1 MTGKEFRGRT
11 LVKGEHMK
19 GNRKKLGTSDRMI
32 VFGGYVLLGIFAVLI
47 FIPLAYV
54 VIASFMDPTVLN
66 NQGISFQIK
75 DWTLDAYGRVLKNN
89 MIWRGFFNSF
99 FYSTAFTAISVFIT
113 LLAAYPMSKKDLV
126 GRKFFNTVFLIT
138 MFFGGGLIPTFI
150 LINQLHM
157 VNTIWAI
164 LIPGSFN
171 VWNMILART
180 YYQSIPGE
188 LREASQIDGASE
200 VEHFFRIMMPV
211 CKPIIAVLVLWT
223 FVGMWNSY
231 FDALIYLN
239 DADLQPLQ
247 LVLRSILVQNTPQ
260 PGMIADIQSTAEMAK
275 VAELLKYATIVVSSL
290 PLLIMYPFFQK
301 YFDQGVMVGSVKG

>member
-1 MTGKEFRGRT
+1 MMENKR
-11 LVKGEHMK
+11 K
-19 GNRKKLGTSDRMI
+19 KKLGISDRI
-32 VFGGYVLLGIFAVLI
+32 ILTSGYTLLGLFAVAIL
-47 FIPLAYV
+47 IPLAYV
-54 VIASFMDPTVLN
+54 VVASFIDPNVLN
-66 NQGISFQIK
+66 NQGISFK
-75 DWTLDAYGRVLKNN
+75 LSNWTLNAYARVLKNN
-89 MIWRGFFNSF
+89 MIWRGFLNSF
-99 FYSTAFTAISVFIT
+99 FYSVVFTVISVFIT
-113 LLAAYPMSKKDLV
+113 LLAAYPMSKKELV
-126 GRKFFNTVFLIT
+126 GRKLFNTIFLIT
-138 MFFGGGLIPTFI
+138 MFFSGGLIPAFI
-150 LINQLHM
+150 LINKLHM
-157 VNTIWAI
+157 VNTVWAI

-188 LREASQIDGASE
+188 LREASELDGANDIQ
-200 VEHFFRIMMPV
+200 HFFKIMMPV
-211 CKPIIAVLVLWT
+211 SKPIIAVLALWT

-239 DADLQPLQ
+239 DANLQPLQ

>member
-1 MTGKEFRGRT
+1 MKATG
-11 LVKGEHMK
+11 
-19 GNRKKLGTSDRMI
+19 RKRKLGMSDRLI
-32 VFGGYVLLGIFAVLI
+32 LGVGYFALGLFVLAII
-47 FIPLAYV
+47 IPLVYV
-54 VIASFMDPTVLN
+54 VAASFMDPNVLN
-66 NQGISFQIK
+66 SQGISFDFK
-75 DWTLDAYGRVLKNN
+75 KWTLDAYRRVLENE

-99 FYSTAFTAISVFIT
+99 FYSTAFTVISVFIT
-113 LLAAYPMSKKDLV
+113 LLAAYPMSKKDFV
-126 GRKFFNTVFLIT
+126 GRGFFNVIFIIT

-150 LINQLHM
+150 LINQLHL

-164 LIPGSFN
+164 LIPGAFN

-180 YYQSIPGE
+180 YYQSIPKE
-188 LREASQIDGASE
+188 LREASALDGASE
-200 VEHFFRIMMPV
+200 LQHFFKIMIPV
-211 CKPIIAVLVLWT
+211 CKPIIAVLALWS

-260 PGMIADIQSTAEMAK
+260 PGIIADIQSTAEMAK

-301 YFDQGVMVGSVKG
+301 YFDQGIMVGSVKG

>member
-1 MTGKEFRGRT
+1 ME
-11 LVKGEHMK
+11 
-19 GNRKKLGTSDRMI
+19 NRRKTKLRTSDKAI
-32 VFGGYVLLGIFAVLI
+32 LAIGYTLLGLFAVAILIPLGYVVA
-47 FIPLAYV
+47 
-54 VIASFMDPTVLN
+54 ASFMDPNVLN
-66 NQGISFQIK
+66 NQGIRFDVGS
-75 DWTLDAYGRVLKNN
+75 WTLDAYSRVLKNK
-89 MIWRGFFNSF
+89 MIWRGFINSF
-99 FYSTAFTAISVFIT
+99 FYSSVFTLISVFIT

-126 GRKFFNTVFLIT
+126 GRRFFNGLFLIT
-138 MFFGGGLIPTFI
+138 MFFSGGLIPTFI
-150 LINQLHM
+150 LINRLHM

-164 LIPGSFN
+164 LLPGAFN

-188 LREASQIDGASE
+188 LREASQLDGANE
-200 VEHFFRIMMPV
+200 IQHFFQIMMPV
-211 CKPIIAVLVLWT
+211 CKPIIAVLALWT

-290 PLLIMYPFFQK
+290 PLLVMYPFFQK
-301 YFDQGVMVGSVKG
+301 YFDKGVMVGSVKG